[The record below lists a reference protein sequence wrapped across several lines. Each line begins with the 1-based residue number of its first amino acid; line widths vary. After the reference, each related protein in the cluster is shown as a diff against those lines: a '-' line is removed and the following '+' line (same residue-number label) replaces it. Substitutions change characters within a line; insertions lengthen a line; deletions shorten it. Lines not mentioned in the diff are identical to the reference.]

1 MQLFAKFCRWI
12 FKTGEYAKSRGI
24 TQSEDEKFLSDFK
37 KEVMYISL
45 FAVLGLIGAGYYFG
59 SPQPF
64 IWNAFSRNFAMFN
77 GNKCGTAVIVGIV
90 AYLYIVLW
98 RVQYF
103 YREKNSRRGREHGSS
118 KLMTV
123 ADMPKFRAGF
133 FFDPK
138 IVAECKGFEK
148 AGANTFFDDI
158 ELKKRMRDTSS
169 CEKELQKNPI
179 VPFEKLMDAK
189 NVLNSP
195 TYQCFLNSQIMA
207 QDVYLSMNCK
217 FINRNLNTIT
227 IGGSGQGKSFSE
239 LFPNVMMANSNYV
252 ITDPS
257 GEILQKCGKFL
268 MTQGYSIKVFNI
280 KDFDMSMR
288 YNPLMY
294 INDDSDINVVVD
306 ALNKN
311 IDGDKPKSGGAN
323 DFFEKAQRS
332 LTSALFSAL
341 RELYPNN
348 PEKQTLFNVMQLLRM
363 AEQKTDPLTG
373 EQYSEL
379 DEFFEELK
387 MKNARSYAVKM
398 YENFKVGGPKVCG
411 SVIISATAVF
421 GRYFDNDA
429 MARLTEADDLNL
441 YDFVTGVDENGKP
454 LKCAL
459 FLIIPQDTSTYNFL
473 VSMIYSQLFSIVT
486 KGGEKWRLQHNLDNP
501 ALPRHLSFWL
511 DEFAN
516 IGKIPNF
523 LEILSVVRKYN
534 ISINIIVQALSQLK
548 GLYKDDYETIIGNCD
563 TMVYLGGQEGSTIK
577 MLVEKLGKETIKTHS
592 TSVQGG
598 KSASGSMSAQ
608 TTGREVLTG
617 SEIEQIARAYELVFI
632 TGCKPFKARKYDLT
646 KHPNYNFFGEAKPEN
661 NLNITEFNY
670 LLPDLV
676 RDNTPLYRE
685 IPMWYGTGKYDEA
698 GVEIKRL
705 ESRKEKLLTERERI
719 IRIDDNTIDNADIL
733 SAVKN
738 LEDVVYN
745 TAKKCRVAKEQWQAV
760 LEKKKKQDRIK
771 ADLQKK
777 LRQGQAFE
785 DDVAKA
791 EETYQELSKE
801 EVQRHIK
808 YLEYYL
814 ADLERSLN
822 KPNIADD
829 VKSKHTADYKKT
841 EKELETLRQNLNSK
855 EAGAKEES
863 QIKPNVD
870 LRSLGKNLKDESKTL
885 PKEVRE
891 ERKKALDI
899 IDKTE
904 LTKNSADM
912 ILKGSITGFDAFA
925 PYDTED
931 ERIFAVP
938 KKEK

>member
-1 MQLFAKFCRWI
+1 M
-12 FKTGEYAKSRGI
+12 
-24 TQSEDEKFLSDFK
+24 
-37 KEVMYISL
+37 
-45 FAVLGLIGAGYYFG
+45 
-59 SPQPF
+59 
-64 IWNAFSRNFAMFN
+64 
-77 GNKCGTAVIVGIV
+77 
-90 AYLYIVLW
+90 
-98 RVQYF
+98 
-103 YREKNSRRGREHGSS
+103 
-118 KLMTV
+118 
-123 ADMPKFRAGF
+123 
-133 FFDPK
+133 
-138 IVAECKGFEK
+138 
-148 AGANTFFDDI
+148 
-158 ELKKRMRDTSS
+158 
-169 CEKELQKNPI
+169 
-179 VPFEKLMDAK
+179 
-189 NVLNSP
+189 
-195 TYQCFLNSQIMA
+195 
-207 QDVYLSMNCK
+207 
-217 FINRNLNTIT
+217 
-227 IGGSGQGKSFSE
+227 
-239 LFPNVMMANSNYV
+239 
-252 ITDPS
+252 
-257 GEILQKCGKFL
+257 
-268 MTQGYSIKVFNI
+268 
-280 KDFDMSMR
+280 
-288 YNPLMY
+288 
-294 INDDSDINVVVD
+294 
-306 ALNKN
+306 
-311 IDGDKPKSGGAN
+311 
-323 DFFEKAQRS
+323 
-332 LTSALFSAL
+332 
-341 RELYPNN
+341 
-348 PEKQTLFNVMQLLRM
+348 
-363 AEQKTDPLTG
+363 
-373 EQYSEL
+373 
-379 DEFFEELK
+379 
-387 MKNARSYAVKM
+387 
-398 YENFKVGGPKVCG
+398 
-411 SVIISATAVF
+411 
-421 GRYFDNDA
+421 
-429 MARLTEADDLNL
+429 
-441 YDFVTGVDENGKP
+441 
-454 LKCAL
+454 
-459 FLIIPQDTSTYNFL
+459 
-473 VSMIYSQLFSIVT
+473 
-486 KGGEKWRLQHNLDNP
+486 
-501 ALPRHLSFWL
+501 PRHLSFWL